1 MTELLIANIPRMIVI
16 AGLTVLS
23 GVISASETA
32 LFSLTRQQLNRLRH
46 AKTRSA
52 AIVIALREN
61 PTELLSTVLL
71 CNIAVNI
78 LLYSVLG
85 IMVSRFSE
93 QSAAAATAFGV
104 VGFFAVLFGA
114 EIVPKLVA
122 FSWCE
127 SLALLLAGPLRVM
140 ELATAPVRWALSRV
154 FVEPLTKILSPTR
167 SKSVQTDDLQKLL
180 DISQRQ
186 GLIDD
191 RESHLLHQLMDL
203 SSLRVSSVMTP
214 RVDVVA
220 FDLNQSVETLK
231 DLIRKHRLLRIPVYR
246 DDVDNIVGIVSAKQ
260 LFLHSDRPV
269 ESMIRPVRFIPEQAS
284 CEAVL
289 RHFRQTKAQVALVV
303 DEYGGLAGLVAME
316 DLVETI
322 VGDLRSPDERSDL
335 PTLKRVDEK
344 TFLADANLDVH
355 DFCRAFELPEVETR
369 IHTLGGL
376 IAQELDRLPMTG
388 DLVRILHARLTVT
401 HMRNRRIMRVRISLD
416 EPIADTPDLNVL
428 LAQSESATP
437 NGADDASAGRA
448 SS

>member
-1 MTELLIANIPRMIVI
+1 MTDLIIENIPRFVAIF
-16 AGLTVLS
+16 GLTCLS

-52 AIVIALREN
+52 AIIIALREN

-85 IMVSRFSE
+85 VAVGRFAEVSP
-93 QSAAAATAFGV
+93 AAATLIGV

-122 FSWCE
+122 FSWCDKL
-127 SLALLLAGPLRVM
+127 SLILAGPLRVM
-140 ELATAPVRWALSRV
+140 EIGTAPVRRGLSWA
-154 FVEPLTKILSPTR
+154 FVEPLTKVLSPTR
-167 SKSVQTDDLQKLL
+167 TKTVQTDDLQKLL

-220 FDLNQSVETLK
+220 FDLDQPIDVLK
-231 DLIRKHRLLRIPVYR
+231 KLIRKHRLLRIPVYR
-246 DDVDNIVGIVSAKQ
+246 NDVDNILGIVSAKQ
-260 LFLHSDRPV
+260 LFLHSDRPI
-269 ESMIRPVRFIPEQAS
+269 ESMVRRVSFIPEQAT

-289 RHFRQTKAQVALVV
+289 RHFRQTNTQVALIV

-316 DLVETI
+316 DLVEAI
-322 VGDLRSPDERSDL
+322 VGDLRSPDERADL
-335 PTLKRVDEK
+335 PTLRRIDDA
-344 TFLADANLDVH
+344 TYIADANLDVH

-376 IAQELDRLPMTG
+376 IAQELDRLPLTG
-388 DLVRILHARLTVT
+388 DEVRIVHAKLTVV
-401 HMRNRRIMRVRISLD
+401 HMRNRRIIRVRITLD
-416 EPIADTPDLNVL
+416 EPIAETPDLKVL
-428 LAQSESATP
+428 LAQSGESRANTETDHP
-437 NGADDASAGRA
+437 EEGRP
-448 SS
+448 S

>member
-1 MTELLIANIPRMIVI
+1 MLEVLIDNIPRLIVI
-16 AGLTVLS
+16 VGLTALS

-32 LFSLTRQQLNRLRH
+32 LFSLSRQQLNRLRH

-52 AIVIALREN
+52 AIVISLREN

-78 LLYSVLG
+78 LLYSILG
-85 IMVSRFSE
+85 IMVGRLSDV
-93 QSAAAATAFGV
+93 SAAGATAVGV
-104 VGFFAVLFGA
+104 FGFFAVLFGA

-122 FSWCE
+122 FSFCE
-127 SLALLLAGPLRVM
+127 VLSLLLAGPLRVM
-140 ELATAPVRWALSRV
+140 EIATSPIRWGLSRV

-167 SKSVQTDDLQKLL
+167 TKTVQTDDLQKLL

-191 RESHLLHQLMDL
+191 RESHILHQLMDL

-220 FDLNQSVETLK
+220 FDINQPVDGLK
-231 DLIRKHRLLRIPVYR
+231 KLIRKHRLLRIPVFR
-246 DDVDNIVGIVSAKQ
+246 EDVDNIIGIVSAKQ
-260 LFLHSDRPV
+260 LFLQSDKPI
-269 ESMIRPVRFIPEQAS
+269 ESMVRPVRYIPEQAT

-289 RHFRQTKAQVALVV
+289 RHFRQTNTQVALVV

-335 PTLKRVDEK
+335 PTLRRVDE
-344 TFLADANLDVH
+344 TTYIADANLDVH

-388 DLVRILHARLTVT
+388 DVVRIVHARLTVV

-416 EPIADTPDLNVL
+416 EPIAETPDLNVL
-428 LAQSESATP
+428 LAQSDQTP
-437 NGADDASAGRA
+437 PNSETDASAGGA

>member
-1 MTELLIANIPRMIVI
+1 MTALLIENIPRILFLC
-16 AGLTVLS
+16 GLTVLS

-32 LFSLTRQQLNRLRH
+32 LFSLTRQQINRFRH
-46 AKTRSA
+46 GKTRSA
-52 AIVIALREN
+52 AIIIALREN

-78 LLYSVLG
+78 LLYSMLG
-85 IMVSRFSE
+85 VTVARFAEVST
-93 QSAAAATAFGV
+93 AGATIIGIL
-104 VGFFAVLFGA
+104 GFFAVLFGA

-127 SLALLLAGPLRVM
+127 GLSLFLAGPLRVM
-140 ELATAPVRWALSRV
+140 ELATSPVRWGLSRA
-154 FVEPLTKILSPTR
+154 FVEPLTRILSPTR

-191 RESHLLHQLMDL
+191 RESHLLHQLMEL
-203 SSLRVSSVMTP
+203 SSLRISSVMTP
-214 RVDVVA
+214 RVDVIA
-220 FDLNQSVETLK
+220 FDLNQPVEVLK
-231 DLIRKHRLLRIPVYR
+231 SLIRKHRLLRIPVYR

-260 LFLHSDRPV
+260 LFLHSDRPIDT
-269 ESMIRPVRFIPEQAS
+269 MIRPVHYIPEQAT

-289 RHFRQTKAQVALVV
+289 RHFRHTNTQVALVV

-316 DLVETI
+316 DLVESI
-322 VGDLRSPDERSDL
+322 VGDLRSPDERADL
-335 PTLKRVDEK
+335 PALRRIDDSTYM
-344 TFLADANLDVH
+344 ADANLDVH

-376 IAQELDRLPMTG
+376 VAQELDRLPMTG
-388 DLVRILHARLTVT
+388 DEVRLFHARMTVV
-401 HMRNRRIMRVRISLD
+401 HMRNRRIIRVRVSLD
-416 EPIADTPDLNVL
+416 EPIAETPDLSVL
-428 LAQSESATP
+428 LAQSGGAPAPAKS
-437 NGADDASAGRA
+437 NGDPEGA

>member
-1 MTELLIANIPRMIVI
+1 MAEVFVQNIPRLLVI
-16 AGLTVLS
+16 LGLTLLS
-23 GVISASETA
+23 GIISASETA

-46 AKTRSA
+46 AKTRSS
-52 AIVIALREN
+52 AIIIALREN

-78 LLYSVLG
+78 LLYSMLG
-85 IMVSRFSE
+85 VTVGRFSDV
-93 QSAAAATAFGV
+93 SAAAATAVGI

-114 EIVPKLVA
+114 EIVPKLIA

-127 SLALLLAGPLRVM
+127 GLSLWLAGPLRVM
-140 ELATAPVRWALSRV
+140 EIVTNPVRWGLSRA
-154 FVEPLTKILSPTR
+154 FVEPLTKVLSPNR
-167 SKSVQTDDLQKLL
+167 SKTVQTDDLQKLL

-220 FDLNQSVETLK
+220 FDLNQPIDVLK
-231 DLIRKHRLLRIPVYR
+231 TLIRRHRLLRIPVYR
-246 DDVDNIVGIVSAKQ
+246 QDVDNIIGLVSAKQ
-260 LFLHSDRPV
+260 LFLYPDRPI
-269 ESMIRPVRFIPEQAS
+269 ESMIRPVRYIPEQAT

-289 RHFRQTKAQVALVV
+289 RHFRKTNTQVALVV

-316 DLVETI
+316 DLVESI

-335 PTLKRVDEK
+335 PTLRRIDD
-344 TFLADANLDVH
+344 TTYIADANLDVL

-376 IAQELDRLPMTG
+376 VAQELDRLPMTG
-388 DLVRILHARLTVT
+388 DEVRIVHARLTVV
-401 HMRNRRIMRVRISLD
+401 HMRNRRIMRVRIALD
-416 EPIADTPDLNVL
+416 EPIADTPELNVL
-428 LAQSESATP
+428 LAQSGESRT
-437 NGADDASAGRA
+437 SAEPENSEGGE
-448 SS
+448 S

>member
-16 AGLTVLS
+16 AALTVLS

-46 AKTRSA
+46 AKSRSA

-154 FVEPLTKILSPTR
+154 
-167 SKSVQTDDLQKLL
+167 
-180 DISQRQ
+180 
-186 GLIDD
+186 
-191 RESHLLHQLMDL
+191 
-203 SSLRVSSVMTP
+203 
-214 RVDVVA
+214 
-220 FDLNQSVETLK
+220 
-231 DLIRKHRLLRIPVYR
+231 
-246 DDVDNIVGIVSAKQ
+246 
-260 LFLHSDRPV
+260 
-269 ESMIRPVRFIPEQAS
+269 
-284 CEAVL
+284 
-289 RHFRQTKAQVALVV
+289 
-303 DEYGGLAGLVAME
+303 
-316 DLVETI
+316 
-322 VGDLRSPDERSDL
+322 
-335 PTLKRVDEK
+335 
-344 TFLADANLDVH
+344 
-355 DFCRAFELPEVETR
+355 
-369 IHTLGGL
+369 
-376 IAQELDRLPMTG
+376 
-388 DLVRILHARLTVT
+388 
-401 HMRNRRIMRVRISLD
+401 
-416 EPIADTPDLNVL
+416 
-428 LAQSESATP
+428 
-437 NGADDASAGRA
+437 
-448 SS
+448 

>member
-1 MTELLIANIPRMIVI
+1 
-16 AGLTVLS
+16 
-23 GVISASETA
+23 
-32 LFSLTRQQLNRLRH
+32 
-46 AKTRSA
+46 
-52 AIVIALREN
+52 
-61 PTELLSTVLL
+61 
-71 CNIAVNI
+71 
-78 LLYSVLG
+78 
-85 IMVSRFSE
+85 
-93 QSAAAATAFGV
+93 
-104 VGFFAVLFGA
+104 
-114 EIVPKLVA
+114 
-122 FSWCE
+122 
-127 SLALLLAGPLRVM
+127 
-140 ELATAPVRWALSRV
+140 
-154 FVEPLTKILSPTR
+154 KILSPTR

-322 VGDLRSPDERSDL
+322 VGDLRSPDERSEL
-335 PTLKRVDEK
+335 PTLRRIDEK

-428 LAQSESATP
+428 LAQSESAPP